1 MFNRTGRRY
10 FMKPVT
16 ESFIVSFTNSTGKEE
31 DSVLIVGQKQMNQ
44 MAAIKQAYQG
54 KEAVDIYEKLK
65 GEKAE

>member
-1 MFNRTGRRY
+1 
-10 FMKPVT
+10 MKPVT
-16 ESFIVSFTNSTGKEE
+16 ESFIVSFTNSTGKE

-65 GEKAE
+65 GEKV

>member
-1 MFNRTGRRY
+1 MNANR

-65 GEKAE
+65 GEKV

>member
-1 MFNRTGRRY
+1 MPTNRS
-10 FMKPVT
+10 MKPVT

-31 DSVLIVGQKQMNQ
+31 DSILIVGKKRMNQ

-65 GEKAE
+65 GEKVE

>member
-1 MFNRTGRRY
+1 MNTNR

-65 GEKAE
+65 GEKV

>member
-1 MFNRTGRRY
+1 MTTNR

-65 GEKAE
+65 GEKV

>member
-1 MFNRTGRRY
+1 MTANR

-65 GEKAE
+65 GEKV

>member
-1 MFNRTGRRY
+1 
-10 FMKPVT
+10 MKPVT

-31 DSVLIVGQKQMNQ
+31 DSILIVGQKQMNQ

-65 GEKAE
+65 GEKVE

>member
-1 MFNRTGRRY
+1 MTTNR

-54 KEAVDIYEKLK
+54 KEAVYIYEKLK

>member
-1 MFNRTGRRY
+1 
-10 FMKPVT
+10 MKPVT

-31 DSVLIVGQKQMNQ
+31 DSVLIVGQKQMNH

-54 KEAVDIYEKLK
+54 KEAVDIYKKLK

>member
-1 MFNRTGRRY
+1 
-10 FMKPVT
+10 MKPVT

-31 DSVLIVGQKQMNQ
+31 DSVLIVGQKQMNH

-54 KEAVDIYEKLK
+54 KEAVDKLK

>member
-1 MFNRTGRRY
+1 MTTNR